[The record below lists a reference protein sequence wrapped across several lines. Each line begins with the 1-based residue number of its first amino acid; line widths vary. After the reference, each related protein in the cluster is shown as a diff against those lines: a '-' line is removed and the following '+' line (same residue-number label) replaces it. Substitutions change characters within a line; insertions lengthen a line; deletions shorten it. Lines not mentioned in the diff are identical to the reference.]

1 MKNIFTLV
9 CLLCITLNSFAQITI
24 VNTDMPNTNDT
35 LRVSLA
41 NAPAGTDLSLTGPS
55 YTWDF
60 SSLAWNT
67 QTVDTF
73 VATSATASL
82 YALYFVNIA
91 FNPNRASIASKGN
104 ALANIPGLPIS
115 DIFNFYYEST
125 SLFQQVG
132 FGANISGLTTP
143 IAYGNKDVIYNFPL
157 NFGDADSSDSDYS
170 ISLAGLGAA
179 IGSQKRV
186 NNVDGW
192 GTLITP
198 YGTFSTLR
206 VVSDLTGQDSVYL
219 DTLGF
224 GFSAPRIPAREY
236 KWLGTAQGIPLLQI
250 NTNIIAGNEVIT
262 AVRYRDIYRS
272 VTTSIPQNETP
283 LMIAEVYPNPSNT
296 NSATLKLLSRNSEK
310 VVLNVLDTKGAIVF
324 TDAIQ
329 LNSSKE
335 LNYSLDQL
343 TGLSHGIY
351 HIQLTSNTINQTI
364 NWVK

>member
-1 MKNIFTLV
+1 MKNIFTLI
-9 CLLCITLNSFAQITI
+9 CLLAIGLSANAQITI
-24 VNTDMPNTNDT
+24 NNSDMPNTNDT

-60 SSLAWNT
+60 SALAWNT

-73 VATSATASL
+73 LATSATASL
-82 YALYFVNIA
+82 YALYFVNVG
-91 FNPNRASIASKGN
+91 FNPNRASIATKGN
-104 ALANIPGLPIS
+104 ILANIPGLPIS
-115 DIFNFYYEST
+115 DVYNFYFEST

-132 FGANISGLTTP
+132 FGANISGITTP

-157 NFGDADSSDSDYS
+157 NYGDVDSSDSDYS
-170 ISLAGLGAA
+170 ISLTGLGAA

-206 VVSDLTGQDSVYL
+206 VVSDLTGRDSIYL

-224 GFSAPRIPAREY
+224 GFSAPRVPAREY

-250 NTNIIAGNEVIT
+250 NTRINGGNETIT
-262 AVRYRDIYRS
+262 SVRYRDIYRS
-272 VTTSIPQNETP
+272 VTTSINQNEVPQFTAT
-283 LMIAEVYPNPSNT
+283 IYPNPTYSN
-296 NSATLKLLSRNSEK
+296 NASLRLFSKNSERLS
-310 VVLNVLDTKGAIVF
+310 LNILDAKGAIVF
-324 TDAIQ
+324 SEVIQ
-329 LNSSKE
+329 LSASKE
-335 LNYSLDQL
+335 MNYSLDKL
-343 TGLSHGIY
+343 AHLNHGIY
-351 HIQLTSNTINQTI
+351 HIQLSSKTTNQTL
-364 NWVK
+364 NWIK